1 MPTVQRKPTKPEDF
15 TLTRPDQLQALGDPT
30 RWKILGRLIDGPAS
44 IQELSRSLAVPKGT
58 IGHHVHVLED
68 AGLIR
73 LAETQ
78 RVRGVMEKRYARIAG
93 RFRFPEEGRTALASA
108 AGDPTLANLP
118 LRQALAEARIP
129 SGPTDPSA
137 SVVVRAR
144 MPADRARRFARLIE
158 ELAAEFVDGAPGTG
172 ETFGFVGAVY
182 VPDWASD
189 PEPER

>member
-1 MPTVQRKPTKPEDF
+1 MPTVQRKPTKLEDF

-93 RFRFPEEGRTALASA
+93 RFRFPEEGRNALASA

-118 LRQALAEARIP
+118 LRQALAEARVP
-129 SGPTDPSA
+129 SGPADPSA

-189 PEPER
+189 RGTER